1 MLQEVASLGFQ
12 YVELSHGIRLTL
24 VPGILK
30 GLEEGIVKV
39 STCHNFCPL
48 PAGVMHPAP
57 NLYQPSSQDRR
68 EQDQWLRNT
77 KRSID
82 FASQVGAKVL
92 VCHLGSV
99 WFFWFNPARKLR
111 HYMRTHEGEAFR
123 EDKRYL
129 AMKEKCLARLRKRMP
144 PYVEAMVN
152 GLRQVLDYAKEK
164 GVTLGFENREK
175 FDELPVDSEFDSLFA
190 ALPPDASVGYW
201 HDVGHADLKENMALL
216 NHREHLEKNAPRLLG
231 FHLHDVSV
239 RGQDHQAIGSG
250 RIDFRMIGE
259 FWKPSHILVLELN
272 PRLSTG
278 EVLASKQRIDAL
290 LSARFPKAQA
300 NQA

>member
-1 MLQEVASLGFQ
+1 MLKEVASLGFQ

-30 GLEEGIVKV
+30 ALDEGVVKV
-39 STCHNFCPL
+39 GTCHNFCPL

-57 NLYQPSSQDRR
+57 NLFQPSSSDRR

-99 WFFWFNPARKLR
+99 WFFWFNPAKRLR
-111 HYMRTHEGEAFR
+111 HYMRTHAGTTFR
-123 EDKRYL
+123 EDERYL
-129 AMKEKCLARLRKRMP
+129 SLRDKCLSRLRKHAPR
-144 PYVEAMVN
+144 YVEAVVN
-152 GLRQVLDYAKEK
+152 GIGLVLDYAKEK

-175 FDELPVDSEFDSLFA
+175 FDELPLDAEFESLFS
-190 ALPPDASVGYW
+190 ALPSEAPVGYW

-216 NHREHLEKNAPRLLG
+216 DHREHLERNAPRLLG

-239 RGQDHQAIGSG
+239 RGQDHQAVGSG
-250 RIDFRMIGE
+250 RIDFKMISQ
-259 FWKPSHILVLELN
+259 FWKPSHFLVLELN
-272 PRLSTG
+272 PRLNTA
-278 EVLASKQRIDAL
+278 EVLSSKQRIEAL
-290 LSARFPKAQA
+290 LAARFPS
-300 NQA
+300 